1 MKWDLTYLFPTLEA
15 WEKAFQETTDIIKTL
30 PAYQG
35 HLHDEAKF
43 KEYYLSQKAITKIGY
58 RVYQYASLKS
68 DLNKKDQENAARL
81 QRVQIAFAM
90 MQEAC
95 AFEEP
100 ELISIGKETVMGF
113 VDRHPELEEMRF
125 GFTKLFR
132 RQEHVLDNQSEGLLA
147 NFNRLTNAGS
157 ELYSNLTVADIEP
170 GDVMLDDKR
179 IVQITNSNY
188 RAFIAKSQS
197 PRERK
202 EIFESVFSYY
212 EVHKATYAGIYKTVL
227 EGDYAMMKAR
237 KYPSCVEA
245 ALFNNAIPVEVY
257 HSLASVARENTQ
269 AIKKYIQLRKKF
281 LKLDEYHTYDRF
293 LPLVKTD
300 KEYEYEEAK
309 KMFFESIKKFPADF
323 QAKAKEVLKDGFV
336 DVYEGEGKRS
346 GAYSS
351 SVADTHPYI
360 LLNYSKTLDD
370 VFTVAH
376 EAGHS
381 MHSMYAADAQPT
393 MLQDYTIFVA
403 EVASTF
409 NEHNLLDYFI
419 QGSKASRNEKIAL
432 LQRTIDDILATFF
445 RQTLFAIY
453 ELETHKLV
461 EANQPI
467 TPDTLSDIMIGL
479 YKEFYDLDITKEEV
493 KQYVWAYIPHLFYT
507 PFYVYQYATSFA
519 TSLKLYENVKN
530 NVPGAFD
537 QYLGLLKSG
546 GSEFPVEQVRKAGVD
561 LTQKDAFL
569 AVAHRMEELVNQLE
583 VEINKK

>member
-1 MKWDLTYLFPTLEA
+1 MKWDLTYLFPTPEA
-15 WEKAFQETTDIIKTL
+15 WEKAFQEVQALIQSL
-30 PAYQG
+30 PAFQG
-35 HLHDEAKF
+35 HLGEESRF
-43 KEYYLSQKAITKIGY
+43 VEYYRTQKEITKKGY

-68 DLNKKDQENAARL
+68 DLNKKDQANAANL
-81 QRVQIAFAM
+81 QKVQIAFAQM
-90 MQEAC
+90 GEAV

-100 ELISIGKETVMGF
+100 ELIGLGKEKVLSF
-113 VDRHPELEEMRF
+113 VDAHPELEEMRF
-125 GFTKLFR
+125 GFQKLFR
-132 RQEHVLDNQSEGLLA
+132 RQEHVLDNQSEALLA
-147 NFNRLTNAGS
+147 NFQRLASAGG
-157 ELYSNLTVADIEP
+157 ELYSNLSVADIQNN
-170 GDVMLDDKR
+170 DVMMDDGK
-179 IVQITNSNY
+179 IVTITNSNY
-188 RAFIAKSQS
+188 RSYLAKSQS
-197 PRERK
+197 ARERK

-212 EVHKATYAGIYKTVL
+212 DVHKTTYAGIYRTVL
-227 EGDYAMMKAR
+227 EADYALMKAR

-257 HSLASVARENTQ
+257 RSLAAVARENTQ
-269 AIKKYIQLRKKF
+269 PIKKYIGLRQKF
-281 LKLDEYHTYDRF
+281 LNLSEYHTYDRF
-293 LPLVKTD
+293 LPLVRSD
-300 KEYEYEEAK
+300 KEYEFEEAK
-309 KMFFESIKKFPADF
+309 KLFFASIRHFPADF
-323 QAKAKEVLKDGFV
+323 QDKAREVLKDGFV
-336 DVYEGEGKRS
+336 DVYEAEGKRT

-351 SVADTHPYI
+351 SVVDTHPFI

-381 MHSMYAADAQPT
+381 MHSMYAAESQPT

-419 QGSKASRNEKIAL
+419 KESKASRNEKISL
-432 LQRTIDDILATFF
+432 LQRTIDDILATFY

-453 ELETHKLV
+453 ELETHRLI
-461 EANQPI
+461 ENNQPI
-467 TPDTLSDIMIGL
+467 TPDVLSDIMIGL
-479 YKEFYDLDITKEEV
+479 YKEFYGLDITKEEV

-530 NVPGAFD
+530 GIPGAFD
-537 QYLGLLKSG
+537 RYLGLLKSG
-546 GSEFPVEQVRKAGVD
+546 GSDFPVEQIRKAGVD

-569 AVAHRMEELVNQLE
+569 AVANRLKELVDQLE

>member
-1 MKWDLTYLFPTLEA
+1 MNWDLTYLFPSTEA
-15 WEKAFQETTDIIKTL
+15 WDRGFQEVQALIQTL
-30 PAYQG
+30 PAFRG
-35 HLHDEAKF
+35 HLQEEEKF
-43 KEYYLSQKAITKIGY
+43 QQYYLTQKAITKLGY
-58 RVYQYASLKS
+58 RVYQYASLRS

-81 QRVQIAFAM
+81 QKVQIAFAT
-90 MQEAC
+90 MQELAS
-95 AFEEP
+95 FEEP
-100 ELISIGKETVMGF
+100 ELISIGKETVMSM

-132 RQEHVLDNQSEGLLA
+132 RQEHILDNQSEGLLA
-147 NFNRLTNAGS
+147 NFARLANAGS
-157 ELYSNLTVADIEP
+157 ELYSNLTVADIQNN
-170 GDVMLDDKR
+170 DVMMDDGKL
-179 IVQITNSNY
+179 VTITNSNY
-188 RAFIAKSQS
+188 RSFLAKSKS

-202 EIFESVFSYY
+202 DIFEAVFSYY
-212 EVHKATYAGIYKTVL
+212 DVHKTTYAGIYRTVL
-227 EGDYAMMKAR
+227 EGDRALMKAR

-257 HSLASVARENTQ
+257 HSLTEVARENTQ
-269 AIKKYIQLRKKF
+269 AIRKYIDLRKKF

-293 LPLVKTD
+293 LPLVKSN
-300 KEYEYEEAK
+300 KEYDYEEAK
-309 KMFFESIKKFPADF
+309 KLFFASIRNFPADF
-323 QAKAKEVLKDGFV
+323 QDKAREVLKDGFV
-336 DVYEGEGKRS
+336 DVFEAEGKRT

-351 SVADTHPYI
+351 SVADTHPFI

-381 MHSMYAADAQPT
+381 MHSLYAMENQPT
-393 MLQDYTIFVA
+393 LLQDYTIFVA

-419 QGSKASRNEKIAL
+419 RESKASRNEKIAL

-453 ELETHKLV
+453 ELETHKLI
-461 EANQPI
+461 ENDQPI
-467 TPDTLSDIMIGL
+467 TADSLSEIMIGL
-479 YKEFYDLDITKEEV
+479 YKEFYGLDITKEEV

-530 NVPGAFD
+530 GIPGAFD
-537 QYLGLLKSG
+537 RYLGLLKSG
-546 GSEFPVEQVRKAGVD
+546 GSEFPVEQIKKAGVD

-569 AVAHRMEELVNQLE
+569 AVAHRLTELVDQLE
-583 VEINKK
+583 SEIDRK

>member
-1 MKWDLTYLFPTLEA
+1 MKWDLTYLFPTHEA
-15 WEKAFQETTDIIKTL
+15 WEKAFQEIQSLIQSL
-30 PAYQG
+30 PAFQG
-35 HLHDEAKF
+35 HLGEESRF
-43 KEYYLSQKAITKIGY
+43 VEYYRTQKEITKKGY

-68 DLNKKDQENAARL
+68 DLNKKDQANAASL
-81 QRVQIAFAM
+81 QKVQIAFAQM
-90 MQEAC
+90 GEAV

-100 ELISIGKETVMGF
+100 ELIDLGKERVMAM
-113 VDRHPELEEMRF
+113 VDAYPELAEMRF
-125 GFTKLFR
+125 GFQKLFR
-132 RQEHVLDNQSEGLLA
+132 RQEHVLDNQSEALLA
-147 NFNRLTNAGS
+147 NFQRLAGAGG
-157 ELYSNLTVADIEP
+157 ELYSNLSVADIQN
-170 GDVMLDDKR
+170 GDVMMDDGK
-179 IVQITNSNY
+179 IVTITNSNY
-188 RAFIAKSQS
+188 RSYLAKSKS
-197 PRERK
+197 ARERK

-212 EVHKATYAGIYKTVL
+212 DVHKTTYAGIYRTVL
-227 EGDYAMMKAR
+227 ESDYALMKAR

-257 HSLASVARENTQ
+257 RSLAAVARENTQ
-269 AIKKYIQLRKKF
+269 PIKKYIQLRKKF
-281 LKLDEYHTYDRF
+281 LHLDEYHTYDRF
-293 LPLVKTD
+293 LPLVRSG
-300 KEYEYEEAK
+300 KEYEFEEAK
-309 KMFFESIKKFPADF
+309 KLFFASIRNFPADF
-323 QAKAKEVLKDGFV
+323 QDKAKEVLKDGFV
-336 DVYEGEGKRS
+336 DVFEAEGKRT

-351 SVADTHPYI
+351 SVVDTHPFI
-360 LLNYSKTLDD
+360 LLNFSKTLDD

-381 MHSMYAADAQPT
+381 MHSMYAAETQPT

-419 QGSKASRNEKIAL
+419 KESKASRNEKIAL
-432 LQRTIDDILATFF
+432 LQRTIDDILATFY

-453 ELETHKLV
+453 ELETHRLM
-461 EANQPI
+461 ENNQPI
-467 TPDTLSDIMIGL
+467 TPDVLSDIMIGL

-530 NVPGAFD
+530 GIPGAFD
-537 QYLGLLKSG
+537 RYLGLLKSG
-546 GSEFPVEQVRKAGVD
+546 GSDFPVEQIRKAGVD

-569 AVAHRMEELVNQLE
+569 AVANRLKELVDQLE